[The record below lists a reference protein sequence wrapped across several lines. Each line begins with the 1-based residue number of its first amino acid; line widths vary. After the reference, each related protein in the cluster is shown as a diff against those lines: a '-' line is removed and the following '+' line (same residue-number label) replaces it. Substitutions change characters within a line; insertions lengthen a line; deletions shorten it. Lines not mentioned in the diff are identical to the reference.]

1 MLKSLIQ
8 NLSEGKY
15 GKTVHEF
22 DAAPLSESNRSALSF
37 IVNEKG
43 GMKKLVLVLQEDVGH
58 EIDREYAEVDID
70 CLDDVARLIDD
81 VREYVRSNR

>member
-22 DAAPLSESNRSALSF
+22 DSAPLSEVNRSALSF

-43 GMKKLVLVLQEDVGH
+43 GMKKLVLVLQEDEGH
-58 EIDREYAEVDID
+58 EIDREYCEVDID
-70 CLDDVARLIDD
+70 CLDDMARLIDD
-81 VREYVRSNR
+81 VREYVRLNR